1 VTCLAHALHRVSLKV
16 AEEHKEINSLI
27 SFFKQIMVKSPLREY
42 QFQQKTGLSL
52 PVKPVLTRWGT
63 WLNAVFYYAENYAKI
78 KEFITELVDSSKVI
92 ISAKDLVKSN
102 TLENSL
108 IEIRGMSFLTEAISE
123 LQNQG
128 LKTCKQLEIIESVK
142 DQLSGNSLVKLEKS
156 LLKNPDLKK
165 FTDGENDYEFRYNTR
180 FAPLV
185 SVDVERSFSLYKDIL
200 SDKRQNMSTKTI
212 EHLNVFSFNNYLMQ
226 DNN

>member
-1 VTCLAHALHRVSLKV
+1 
-16 AEEHKEINSLI
+16 
-27 SFFKQIMVKSPLREY
+27 
-42 QFQQKTGLSL
+42 
-52 PVKPVLTRWGT
+52 
-63 WLNAVFYYAENYAKI
+63 
-78 KEFITELVDSSKVI
+78 VI
-92 ISAKDLVKSN
+92 IPAKDLVKSN

-108 IEIRGMSFLTEAISE
+108 IEIRRMSFLTEAISE

-128 LKTCKQLEIIESVK
+128 LKTCKQLEIIESVE

-200 SDKRQNMSTKTI
+200 SDKRQNMTSKTI
-212 EHLNVFSFNNYLMQ
+212 ENLNVISFNNYLMQ